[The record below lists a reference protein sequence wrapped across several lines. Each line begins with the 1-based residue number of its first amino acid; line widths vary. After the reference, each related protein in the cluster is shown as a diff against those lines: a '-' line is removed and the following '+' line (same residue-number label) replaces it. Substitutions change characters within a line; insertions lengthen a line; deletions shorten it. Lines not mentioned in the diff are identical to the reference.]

1 MKHEKGNAMSTRTLL
16 TALFSLVLV
25 VSAQKTMLAADKVV
39 IAYPTTSSQFA
50 PLWFANDEGIYQK
63 YGLDPQRVYIRGFNL
78 IQGMVAD
85 QVNLSQTAVA
95 GALLAILRGADLRF
109 IAITA
114 KIFPYTLMG
123 AKNIKT
129 IKDLKGGKLA
139 INRLADVSEIA
150 SKLALRKLGMNPDR
164 DVTMLQVGGSPERL
178 AALQSG
184 SVQAAA
190 LDFMS
195 GIKMSREGYNVLARL
210 NLNYPYLGLLASRKF
225 MKENPTATENFVKAF
240 VESVVRFRKNRA
252 EGIKVI
258 SKYMKSNEM
267 DLVTEAYDFIAKDFY
282 ADNLEPD
289 KEGFNLLLEELS
301 SRESRAK
308 GASIN
313 QFVDLTIIRK
323 LEQEGF
329 LKNTLGK

>member
-1 MKHEKGNAMSTRTLL
+1 MSRGTILAVL
-16 TALFSLVLV
+16 ASSILVL
-25 VSAQKTMLAADKVV
+25 SAYRTTVAADKVV

-50 PLWFANDEGIYQK
+50 PLWFAKDVGIYQK
-63 YGLDPQRVYIRGFNL
+63 HGLDPELVYIRGFNL
-78 IQGMVAD
+78 IQGMVAGEV
-85 QVNLSQTAVA
+85 QLAQTSIA
-95 GALLAILRGADLRF
+95 GALLGILRGADIRF

-114 KIFPYTLMG
+114 KIFPYTLVT

-129 IKDLKGGKLA
+129 AEDLRNGKIA

-150 SKLALRKLGMNPDR
+150 SRIALRKLGMNPDK
-164 DVTMLQVGGSPERL
+164 DITMLQVGGSPQRL

-195 GIKMSREGYNVLARL
+195 GIKMRKEGYNVLARL
-210 NLNYPYLGLLASRKF
+210 NLNYPYLGLLASGKF
-225 MKENPTATENFVKAF
+225 MKENPTVTENFVKAF
-240 VESVVRFRKNRA
+240 VESVARFRKNRE
-252 EGIKVI
+252 EGIRVI

-289 KEGFNLLLEELS
+289 KEGFKLLLEELS
-301 SRESRAK
+301 SREPRAK
-308 GASIN
+308 SASIN

-323 LEQEGF
+323 LEREGF